1 MNQCYAVTMRL
12 LTVGLVSMTAACSG
26 KDGAAGATGPQG
38 STGTQGPPGPE
49 GNANVQADTMT
60 LTNSGWAWNSQY
72 AFQTSP
78 TSYTEYFTRYHDAGD
93 TTITSAVLMQGMVL
107 VYFTPSPTTSTVQW
121 LPLPYQFTDGSGNF
135 NYEMT
140 FETMPDTVRLHYF
153 FVALNSNPIPTLST
167 YDIPTYQF
175 KIVAV
180 TGTLANAMRASHV
193 NLKSYEA
200 VSSFIARAKRS
211 EEVHV
216 GA

>member
-1 MNQCYAVTMRL
+1 MNRCYAVTMML
-12 LTVGLVSMTAACSG
+12 LPPVGLISITGACSG

-38 STGTQGPPGPE
+38 STGPQGPQ

-60 LTNSGWAWNSQY
+60 LVNSQWVWNSQY

-78 TSYTEYFTRYHDAGD
+78 SSYTEYFTRYHNAAD
-93 TTITSAVLMQGMVL
+93 TLITSAVLMQGMVL

-135 NYEMT
+135 NYNMT

-153 FVALNSNPIPTLST
+153 FVQLTSNPIPVLST

-211 EEVHV
+211 ETVRV